1 MSCFLT
7 SDQKKIS
14 TEEDMY
20 QYSKDFILQ
29 QGATGAFQMLYIE

>member
-7 SDQKKIS
+7 SDQKIS